1 MVFQDETNAVRQ
13 AQILVCVDLVV
24 DVAPAASPTFIHP
37 SITKI
42 KSAEGGMVMETWA
55 QQFCKSSSYEK
66 WHKHLGHTSN
76 KDIQD
81 TIKHVIGLE
90 DLLQSTHEN
99 MRSVR
104 FD

>member
-1 MVFQDETNAVRQ
+1 M
-13 AQILVCVDLVV
+13 
-24 DVAPAASPTFIHP
+24 
-37 SITKI
+37 
-42 KSAEGGMVMETWA
+42 SAHWA
-55 QQFCKSSSYEK
+55 QQFCNSFGYEK
-66 WHKHLGHTSN
+66 LHRRLGHTSN

-81 TIKHVIGLE
+81 TIKNVISLE

>member
-1 MVFQDETNAVRQ
+1 M
-13 AQILVCVDLVV
+13 
-24 DVAPAASPTFIHP
+24 
-37 SITKI
+37 
-42 KSAEGGMVMETWA
+42 SAHWA
-55 QQFCKSSSYEK
+55 QQFCKSLGYEK
-66 WHKHLGHTSN
+66 LHRRLGHTSN